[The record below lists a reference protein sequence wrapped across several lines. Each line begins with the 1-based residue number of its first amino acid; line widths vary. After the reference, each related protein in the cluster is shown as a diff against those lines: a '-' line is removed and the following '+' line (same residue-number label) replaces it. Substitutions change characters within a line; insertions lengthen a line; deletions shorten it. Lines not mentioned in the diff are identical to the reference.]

1 MNGRLPPA
9 LLLLAS
15 LGALGAVLIAQF
27 GFGLEPCHLC
37 TLQRV
42 PYAFAILVALAAL
55 GEGRDARQR
64 AVLLG
69 VGAVVFATGLG
80 LAFFHIGVEQHWWE
94 SACAGAQKLST
105 SAGGLLA
112 KLKAGKAE
120 PACDSVPF
128 EIFGISLAG
137 LNLLLSLV
145 LTVYA
150 ALAACRAFRDA

>member
-1 MNGRLPPA
+1 MTGRLPPA

-15 LGALGAVLIAQF
+15 IGALAAVLIAQF
-27 GFGLEPCHLC
+27 GFGLAPCHLC
-37 TLQRV
+37 TLQRI

-55 GEGRDARQR
+55 GERRDGRQR

-69 VGAVVFATGLG
+69 LCALIFATNLG
-80 LAFFHIGVEQHWWE
+80 LAVFHIGVEQHWWE

-105 SAGGLLA
+105 NAGGLLA
-112 KLKAGKAE
+112 KLKAGKPEA
-120 PACDSVPF
+120 ACDSVPF

-150 ALAACRAFRDA
+150 ALAARRAFRSA

>member
-1 MNGRLPPA
+1 MTGRLPPA

-15 LGALGAVLIAQF
+15 IGAIAAVLIAQF

-37 TLQRV
+37 TLQRI
-42 PYAFAILVALAAL
+42 PYAFGILVALAAL
-55 GEGRDARQR
+55 GESRDDRLR

-69 VGAVVFATGLG
+69 VCALIFATGIG

-94 SACAGAQKLST
+94 SSCAGGESLSK

-112 KLKAGKAE
+112 KLKAGKPP

-137 LNLLLSLV
+137 L
-145 LTVYA
+145 
-150 ALAACRAFRDA
+150 

>member
-1 MNGRLPPA
+1 MTSRLPPI

-15 LGALGAVLIAQF
+15 AAALAAVLIAQF

-42 PYAFAILVALAAL
+42 PYAFGLLVALAASL
-55 GEGRDARQR
+55 EGRDQRQR
-64 AVLLG
+64 GMLLS
-69 VGAVVFATGLG
+69 VCALIFATNLG

-94 SACAGAQKLST
+94 SACAEAQKLS
-105 SAGGLLA
+105 SNAGGLLA
-112 KLKAGKAE
+112 RLKAGKAE

-128 EIFGISLAG
+128 QIFGISLAG
-137 LNLLLSLV
+137 LNLIFSLV

-150 ALAACRAFRDA
+150 ALAARRTFQQS